1 MSDERKTQLLTKK
14 LTASTHGTRGHHIAN
29 IPITGCTTVELM
41 TCNKKEAKQPANVQ
55 KQKVGELGITRPNF
69 TVFLPLHLPY
79 VITTRYTVEY
89 HVPVRIYTFLL
100 FFEATGWITAIIAK
114 RNTRLP
120 DEKEQA
126 PNFNLGASVVSL
138 VPKLLAVH
146 ESILTSLCV
155 GNCSIYAAHR
165 SIRTSALVRGLLLCI
180 IH

>member
-100 FFEATGWITAIIAK
+100 FFEARAGLRRSSLSETHAYQ
-114 RNTRLP
+114 TRKNRRP
-120 DEKEQA
+120 T
-126 PNFNLGASVVSL
+126 
-138 VPKLLAVH
+138 
-146 ESILTSLCV
+146 SILGHL
-155 GNCSIYAAHR
+155 
-165 SIRTSALVRGLLLCI
+165 
-180 IH
+180 